1 MTLVKSPPI
10 RSLSELERQ
19 DRVLAQLPTDFQFPL
34 FNGRQAVESQRRS
47 GYQNTARAAREIID
61 NAYEAGAGQVHV
73 VFERPGRDRT
83 SFERKNSVRSIAFID
98 DGPGMR
104 PEMARLALSWGGG
117 TRFEAPEG
125 IGRFGFGLPN
135 SSINQTRCVEV
146 YVRTKDDTSWSMC
159 VLNIDDVSQY
169 GLVTV
174 PPPQKADLPPF
185 VQEYLDR
192 NGVDLSHGVV
202 VVWKNPDRLSFRMA
216 EKLREHMVNDFG
228 VVYRY
233 LLDDFRLVVEGTPV
247 EKTDPLFL
255 MPDARLYVPEEKGGA
270 KCTFDRTLPVKYRH
284 DPRTGDH
291 HLELVRD
298 TAELTASDPKDGW
311 RFSTIRIRIAR
322 FPYGFASRSREEH
335 GEEALA
341 RLQIRLPRRGM
352 SFVRAKREIDTLDV
366 FPKEGN
372 WPQLQAYAYHWGVEV
387 GFGPELDDVFG
398 VTSDKQGVRAI
409 PEFWEVMV
417 RDVELDQKLQE
428 ESRYQHKVREAEK
441 LAREKRKL
449 EEAAKA
455 GAPSP
460 AEAAA
465 TAASRATGR
474 RRPLS
479 EKESEEAKVREAKQ
493 AEEEAKRTGRN
504 QEEVLHAIREEAQRK
519 DFKIEYFSAK
529 GLPFLVPEIGSGHQ
543 KVARINEAHRFF
555 TEFYSPLVDLDDGG
569 RARLAVDLL
578 LLALVDAELKAS
590 DERADGLVPKTHL
603 EDVRT
608 NCWSRF
614 LDIGLDILSK
624 IGRDDGDE
632 PEEQIDPAPPADDE
646 PPAEGAVSGT

>member
-1 MTLVKSPPI
+1 MTTIASPPI
-10 RSLSELERQ
+10 RNLSELERQ
-19 DRVLAQLPTDFQFPL
+19 DRVLAQLPDDFKFPL

-61 NAYEAGAGQVHV
+61 NAYEAGASQVHII
-73 VFERPGRDRT
+73 FERPGRDRA
-83 SFERKNSVRSIAFID
+83 SFERKNSVRSIAFVD

-104 PEMARLALSWGGG
+104 PGMARLALSWGGG

-135 SSINQTRCVEV
+135 SSINQTRHVEV
-146 YVRTKDDTSWSMC
+146 YVRTKDDTSWSTC
-159 VLNIDDVSQY
+159 VLDINDLSPF

-174 PPPQKADLPPF
+174 PPPQKADLPTF
-185 VQEYLDR
+185 VQEYVER
-192 NGVDLSHGVV
+192 IGVDLAHGVV
-202 VVWKNPDRLSFRMA
+202 VVWKNPDRLSFRTA

-233 LLDDFRLVVEGTPV
+233 LLDDFRLFVEGFQV
-247 EKTDPLFL
+247 EKVDPLFL
-255 MPDARLYVPEEKGGA
+255 MADARLHVAEEKGGA
-270 KCTFDRTLPVKYRH
+270 ICTWDSTLPVKYRH
-284 DPRTGDH
+284 DLRTGDH
-291 HLELVRD
+291 HLEVVRD
-298 TAELTASDPKDGW
+298 PAELAKSDPKDEW
-311 RFSTIRIRIAR
+311 HFSTIRIRIAR
-322 FPYGFASRSREEH
+322 FPYGFASKSRQEH
-335 GEEALA
+335 GEEAFA

-352 SFVRAKREIDTLDV
+352 SFVRAKREIDTVDA

-398 VTSDKQGVRAI
+398 VTSDKQGVRPI
-409 PEFWEVMV
+409 PEFWDVMV
-417 RDVELDQKLQE
+417 RDVALDEKLQE
-428 ESRYQHKVREAEK
+428 ESRYQAKVRKDEK
-441 LAREKRKL
+441 LAREKRKK

-474 RRPLS
+474 RRSPS
-479 EKESEEAKVREAKQ
+479 EKESEEAKAREAQRAKDEAKQ
-493 AEEEAKRTGRN
+493 TGRN
-504 QEEVLHAIREEAQRK
+504 EEEVLRAIREEAQRK
-519 DFKIEYFSAK
+519 EFKIEYFSAK
-529 GLPFLVPEIGSGHQ
+529 GLPFLVPDIGSGYQ

-555 TEFYSPLVDLDDGG
+555 TEFYAPLVSLDDGG
-569 RARLAVDLL
+569 RARDAVDLL

-590 DERADGLVPKTHL
+590 DESADGLVPKTHL

-608 NCWSRF
+608 SCWSRF
-614 LDIGLDILSK
+614 LEIGLDILSK
-624 IGRDDGDE
+624 TGREDDDE
-632 PEEQIDPAPPADDE
+632 PEEQVEYTAAAEE
-646 PPAEGAVSGT
+646 PPNEDEVSSS